1 MAAILL
7 QYKIVVRTWCSL
19 HLCTANPDG
28 AGSKP
33 NFKRQKLMLMKKTT
47 LILTTL
53 VIALCV
59 SARAYGQSE
68 AADTLIQREFSLNA
82 SMVELRAGET
92 FQLEITWNDPEW
104 IAANGGEVYYYCG
117 SDVASVN
124 EEGLITARRVG
135 EASVHVGANGVTHV
149 CHVVVAEG
157 DPSVVQHRGR
167 MTLPLGEFLD
177 GEGNDFKVTLTDGM
191 LRLTGSFW
199 GHACIPSELEYDIID
214 GAAFFEIHTYYE
226 DSTCTDGWQGSFMM
240 RQTIDVSFEGCTS
253 DVYNVYV
260 SNVHYEVYEEG
271 AMNTIVY
278 RAAPNRYGT
287 DTNVDLNIENDVQS
301 LVAEVGEDS
310 IRITGYYY
318 SNCGMGLYCI
328 AEEQAGSI
336 RLTFFEV
343 GVISANCMG
352 NHYVDFTIPRLA
364 KQIDDIYA
372 RRNGSYNTTW
382 LEVTMT
388 ASMERVG
395 QSEACTPY
403 YDLMGRK
410 VTKPVRGIYI
420 KNGKKVIL

>member
-1 MAAILL
+1 M
-7 QYKIVVRTWCSL
+7 
-19 HLCTANPDG
+19 
-28 AGSKP
+28 
-33 NFKRQKLMLMKKTT
+33 KRTT

-157 DPSVVQHRGR
+157 DPGVVQHRGR
-167 MTLPLGEFLD
+167 MVLPLGDFLE
-177 GEGNDFKVTLTDGM
+177 GEGNDFEVMLTDGT

-199 GHACIPSELEYDIID
+199 GHACIPSELEYDIIN
-214 GAAFFEIHTYYE
+214 GSAFFNIYTNYE
-226 DSTCTDGWQGSFMM
+226 DSTCTDGWQGSFMV
-240 RQTIDVSFEGCTS
+240 RQTIDVSFENCTS

-271 AMNTIVY
+271 AMNAIVY
-278 RAAPNRYGT
+278 RTAPNRYGT
-287 DTNVDLNIENDVQS
+287 DTNVNLNIENETAA
-301 LVAEVGEDS
+301 LTAEIGEET
-310 IRITGYYY
+310 IRIQGYYL
-318 SNCGMGLYCI
+318 SNCGMGLYCV
-328 AEEQAGSI
+328 AEEQSGSI
-336 RLTFFEV
+336 ALTFYEV
-343 GVISANCMG
+343 GVVSANCMG
-352 NHYVDFTIPRLA
+352 NHYVDFTIPRLTE
-364 KQIDDIYA
+364 QIDRIYVCDPYDQSVKMEVKVT
-372 RRNGSYNTTW
+372 GGTSVDTI
-382 LEVTMT
+382 LEETV
-388 ASMERVG
+388 
-395 QSEACTPY
+395 TPY

-410 VTKPVRGIYI
+410 IAKPVRGIYI